1 MNSNIMTKVFLWMF
15 IGLAVTFATGSVIA
29 NNPDMITNIFQGGSI
44 IVLAIVELVL
54 VIVLSA
60 RITKMKPTTAKFL
73 FILYS
78 FITGLTF
85 SSIFVVYN
93 ISSIIY
99 VFLATSLIMLAMA
112 AAGNFMKADLT
123 KIGTILFVGLIGVIL
138 ATIVNIFIGSSEL
151 MFAATIISIIVF
163 VIYVAYDVQKI
174 KQLEDII
181 PEENLA
187 IYGALQLYL
196 DFINIF
202 IDLLRLFGDNN

>member
-44 IVLAIVELVL
+44 IVLAILELVL

>member
-29 NNPDMITNIFQGGSI
+29 NNPDMITNVFQGGSI
-44 IVLAIVELVL
+44 IVLAILELVL

-138 ATIVNIFIGSSEL
+138 ATIVNLFIGSSEL

>member
-29 NNPDMITNIFQGGSI
+29 NNPDMITNVFQGGSI
-44 IVLAIVELVL
+44 IVLAILELVL